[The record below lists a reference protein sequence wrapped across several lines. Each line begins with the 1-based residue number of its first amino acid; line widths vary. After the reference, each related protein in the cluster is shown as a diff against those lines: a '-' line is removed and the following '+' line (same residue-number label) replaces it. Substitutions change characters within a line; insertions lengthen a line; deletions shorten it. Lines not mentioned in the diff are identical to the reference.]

1 MRTTTL
7 CALFEATFQKPRA
20 CSKMRKKASPTPRI
34 VHVPSPSGLR
44 LGFQACIPNTGT
56 ELEMILR
63 RATRKAVSVATLT
76 EHSQNQTTHSA
87 RPGGL
92 CKVQDRPR
100 SINHSVQRCL
110 LKVTAENP
118 PSEALEDTIRAAI
131 CVPKTGHALS
141 VANGWGAFVTEGRDT
156 HGNPRNI

>member
-1 MRTTTL
+1 MHGSKQHFRNHVHAQKCRTRRL
-7 CALFEATFQKPRA
+7 RPHALYMCHRT
-20 CSKMRKKASPTPRI
+20 
-34 VHVPSPSGLR
+34 SGR
-44 LGFQACIPNTGT
+44 LGFHACIPNTGT

-87 RPGGL
+87 RPGSL

-118 PSEALEDTIRAAI
+118 PSEALEDTIRAAS
-131 CVPKTGHALS
+131 CVPKSGHALS
-141 VANGWGAFVTEGRDT
+141 VANAWGAFVTEGRDT